1 MTKKREEEKK
11 KSTFS
16 YWQLPGSEFV
26 FTAGAHKSHE
36 HGCVQ

>member
-11 KSTFS
+11 KAPFLTGNCPGLSLFL
-16 YWQLPGSEFV
+16 QLGLI
-26 FTAGAHKSHE
+26 SHE